1 MGKLEEIQENFGI
14 GISSLKEDF
23 SPFKN
28 LKLTMVSAAS
38 YGSGVS
44 ESARTLHDYFF
55 DLGLKPSWQTI
66 EAQQRFFELS
76 K

>member
-44 ESARTLHDYFF
+44 ESARTLPKMSPKV
-55 DLGLKPSWQTI
+55 LL
-66 EAQQRFFELS
+66 
-76 K
+76 